1 MMHPYELHSSNLDLL
16 EVRHQLVSDQH
27 PLARAGSIHHELFSP
42 PDFLSRSFCQAFCLD
57 FKSDPNPKLV
67 AVTKSAISTIPG
79 LCYVADLN
87 TNLPQTF
94 DVVKKL
100 GIFPH
105 TNTAKNY
112 LMHGKLTDY
121 GSHLHVE
128 RSHAP
133 MSGAG
138 YIGWKFSVYS
148 FIRSTILGTVC
159 YFTGA
164 FIGSQPEFRAA
175 SDTPA
180 DSATVFGNASAS
192 ALQSRAMDD
201 LVKLASV
208 EAVPTTIASPSLAA
222 VTDSISSVSAISTIS
237 ADPFAVNSAAVIAAS
252 AAEIKPT
259 EPTDLFSYASSAID
273 CLCRPVASFISGF
286 SRDHLPSA
294 NSTTYLSVQSG
305 LSSFTNSVRSSCD
318 DRRIPASYF
327 HRLMVSLLF
336 HLTTRLHR
344 LYHFDRF
351 RWLRS
356 ISGVRETRC
365 KIWLFIRPVG
375 ERCRRLSYSRLSSPM
390 PIQWLAQ
397 HYPISLYF
405 SSRYCRLSLSP

>member
-1 MMHPYELHSSNLDLL
+1 MHPYELHSSNLDLL

-100 GIFPH
+100 GLFPH

-175 SDTPA
+175 SDTPV

-222 VTDSISSVSAISTIS
+222 VT
-237 ADPFAVNSAAVIAAS
+237 
-252 AAEIKPT
+252 EIEPT
-259 EPTDLFSYASSAID
+259 EPTDLLSYASSAID